1 MDYAD
6 RIGCDTEA
14 WQFSQG
20 ADTGEETFDIILDI
34 VRADVLDILVIDSVA
49 ALTPRSDLDA
59 EMGEG
64 QPGSHARLM
73 SQGLRKLTALLK
85 RGHKTT
91 VVFIN
96 QTRSKIGGYG
106 NPETT
111 TGGNALRFYAS
122 VRLRISN
129 AGEIKAGGEK
139 GIRSK
144 VKARKTKLA
153 VPYGECWL
161 DITGGNGITAC
172 YSSNSRSS
180 NPLKDDSDGDDD
192 E

>member
-1 MDYAD
+1 L
-6 RIGCDTEA
+6 
-14 WQFSQG
+14 FSQG
-20 ADTGEETFDIILDI
+20 GDTGEDTFDMLLELVEGNVVD
-34 VRADVLDILVIDSVA
+34 LVIVDSVA
-49 ALTPRSDLDA
+49 ALTPRSDLEA
-59 EMGEG
+59 EMGGG
-64 QPGSHARLM
+64 QPGAHARLM
-73 SQGLRKLTALLK
+73 SQGLRKLTRLLT

-111 TGGNALRFYAS
+111 TGGNALKFYAS

-144 VKARKTKLA
+144 IKARKTKLA
-153 VPYGECWL
+153 VPYGECFV
-161 DITGGNGITAC
+161 DITGGNGVTTC
-172 YSSNSRSS
+172 YAVNARSKGD
-180 NPLKDDSDGDDD
+180 PTKDNDDD
-192 E
+192 DD